1 MEYDFNI
8 LYYINMYKKW
18 WKTIAK
24 LMIIAMFF
32 TSLFLLRIP
41 PNYVSTV
48 TLISF
53 ENSSLESSSLG
64 RFLGISNF
72 SSSTSS
78 KDIIIAILGSN
89 RMARDIRIL
98 LEAYKNPNFNYSITT
113 RNITGGFAIDVRG
126 RDPALTEKIANFV
139 VQNLDK
145 INSELNITP
154 NKPMVK
160 VLDAAGRGGQGSRE
174 IPRKMLIT
182 AIFSFLIASS
192 YIFFLEYLQKLKAK
206 DYPNKSSGN

>member
-8 LYYINMYKKW
+8 LYYINVYKKW
-18 WKTIAK
+18 WKTIAA
-24 LMIIAMFF
+24 LMIIAMVL
-32 TSLFLLRIP
+32 TALFSPRVPLS
-41 PNYVSTV
+41 YVSTV

-53 ENSSLESSSLG
+53 SSGNENGYFGRILGIPLGTSSS
-64 RFLGISNF
+64 N
-72 SSSTSS
+72 
-78 KDIIIAILGSN
+78 DVIIAILLSN
-89 RMARDIRIL
+89 RMARDIRVL
-98 LEAYKNPNFNYSITT
+98 LETYKNPSFNYSITT
-113 RNITGGFAIDVRG
+113 RGITGGLAIDVRG
-126 RDPALTEKIANFV
+126 RDPLLTEKIANFV

-145 INSELNITP
+145 INSELNITS

-160 VLDAAGRGGQGSRE
+160 VLDAAERGGRQDSRE
-174 IPRKMLIT
+174 IPRKMLLT